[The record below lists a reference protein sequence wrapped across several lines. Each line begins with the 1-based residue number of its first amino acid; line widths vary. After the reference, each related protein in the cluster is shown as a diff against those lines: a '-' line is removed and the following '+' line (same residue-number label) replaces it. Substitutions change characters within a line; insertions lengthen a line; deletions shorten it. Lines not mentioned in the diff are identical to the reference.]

1 MSYSESNTN
10 AYRDFFFLVF
20 CYTILFVSSFYSEYV
35 YLMRQRR
42 RNFRQCYQIHRVLMK
57 LWFGSQSIFI
67 ADEIKPDKLALQ
79 IAPSYSSI
87 HKLEKSF
94 HLFHQMKIKHLLFFL
109 LSILPFS
116 VSLQFVCSRHRPK
129 WLHVH
134 KSYRMCYC
142 YMSTWYASILR
153 DMHKHDMDV
162 KYFFS
167 KRSLYWDV
175 SMNRFLIDSSV

>member
-1 MSYSESNTN
+1 
-10 AYRDFFFLVF
+10 
-20 CYTILFVSSFYSEYV
+20 
-35 YLMRQRR
+35 MRQRR
-42 RNFRQCYQIHRVLMK
+42 RNCRQCYRNHRVLMK
-57 LWFGSQSIFI
+57 LWFGSQSIFM

-79 IAPSYSSI
+79 IAPSHSSI
-87 HKLEKSF
+87 HKPEKSF
-94 HLFHQMKIKHLLFFL
+94 HLFHQMKIKHLLFSL

-116 VSLQFVCSRHRPK
+116 VALQFVCSCHRPK

-167 KRSLYWDV
+167 KRLLYWDV
-175 SMNRFLIDSSV
+175 SMNRFLIDSSVRRKKAHTCSQFYACHNYA